1 MHSPQPEQDSQES
14 TNSSPRTPSEMLKRG
29 AGGIA
34 ATLVVFQSKNYTLY
48 WVASFFY
55 YVGLFTDMFARGY
68 LAYDLTGSAMLLGV
82 VIISQGFPQ
91 AAIAVLGGTLADR
104 VPKRTLLLWAQLVL
118 TLAGITLLYLL
129 YTGTLEVWHL
139 GALSVVKGLAIGL
152 SLPGRLSFVSEVVTP
167 EEFPRA
173 YGLYYV
179 ALNSMRIGGPGVGG
193 AVTALFG
200 IEAAILIITISE
212 ALGFVVLLF
221 VKGGNPASD
230 SATGQPTSRPSLLR
244 DIWGTFVFA
253 RNTPT
258 ILVLLAAEVGLVF
271 FSFSSTQMM
280 PVFASD
286 VYNAGA
292 TGLGSLLAVIGVGG
306 LIGSFTAAVFGGARR
321 KTLLL
326 LGDGVLLGLM
336 LIVFAQA
343 PFFTAALFIAVPL
356 GIVQAVYTTLNSTLF
371 QMSAPAGMRGRAMSL
386 YTMGQLLQPL
396 GVLPISAIADGLGVR
411 VAVTIAGGLLMVH
424 MAVTAILFPAFR
436 RQRF

>member
-1 MHSPQPEQDSQES
+1 MHSPPPEQDSGES
-14 TNSSPRTPSEMLKRG
+14 TNAAPRTPSEMLKRG
-29 AGGIA
+29 AGSIA

-104 VPKRTLLLWAQLVL
+104 VPKRTLLLWAQLAL

-129 YTGTLEVWHL
+129 YTDTLEVWHL

-212 ALGFVVLLF
+212 ALAFVVLLF
-221 VKGGNPASD
+221 VKGGNPAID
-230 SATGQPTSRPSLLR
+230 SETGLRRERPSLLQ

-258 ILVLLAAEVGLVF
+258 ILVLMGAEVGLVF
-271 FSFSSTQMM
+271 FAFSSTQMM

-292 TGLGSLLAVIGVGG
+292 TGLGSLLAVLGVGG

-326 LGDGVLLGLM
+326 LWRRCPAGTHAHGICPRALLYRSVVHSSPAGHCASYLYHP
-336 LIVFAQA
+336 QQH
-343 PFFTAALFIAVPL
+343 AVP
-356 GIVQAVYTTLNSTLF
+356 
-371 QMSAPAGMRGRAMSL
+371 
-386 YTMGQLLQPL
+386 
-396 GVLPISAIADGLGVR
+396 D
-411 VAVTIAGGLLMVH
+411 
-424 MAVTAILFPAFR
+424 
-436 RQRF
+436 